1 MTVSSWTQVSKSKIL
16 IAFAGKRN
24 VISPNFYPD
33 TQLKKKENIWE
44 QLTFNTLE
52 GMEASLL

>member
-33 TQLKKKENIWE
+33 TQSKKKKENIWE

-52 GMEASLL
+52 GMEAS